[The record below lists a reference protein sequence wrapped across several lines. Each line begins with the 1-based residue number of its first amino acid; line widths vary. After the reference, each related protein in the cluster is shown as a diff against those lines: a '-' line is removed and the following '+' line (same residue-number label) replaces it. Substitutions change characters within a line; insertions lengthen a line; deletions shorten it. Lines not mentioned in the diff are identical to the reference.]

1 MYCEIFK
8 GLFWFNFDD
17 CVAVAVLR
25 VYYFLTLL
33 QLRFTAHEF
42 LGPPILRTLPLV
54 CESAETHQRLDVD
67 LHGDVVATEIGQE
80 AET

>member
-8 GLFWFNFDD
+8 GLFWFNFND
-17 CVAVAVLR
+17 CG
-25 VYYFLTLL
+25 L
-33 QLRFTAHEF
+33 QLMLRR
-42 LGPPILRTLPLV
+42 PILRTLPLV